1 MGIEI
6 EDVYRE
12 VAPKLMSYLEGN
24 GCSYAV
30 SCDIVQETFLR
41 LLDRQ
46 ERIRWDMHEV
56 SGLAFTIARNYRND
70 LARKARHEQ
79 IGAVPDD
86 DGSYAVSSGPVDTV
100 RPGEDE
106 DEVVDLRRRLRATLA
121 RMPVRLLEAF
131 ALSRLGKM
139 TVKEI
144 AGGTGVSESNVKV
157 RVHRARELFR
167 ECFGGASGSGVI
179 VGGEEADA
187 ESSMLKAMMMLSA
200 VDGEIAKE
208 ELAVYRRF
216 AEGIRGGDPSAF
228 DSRWEESV
236 RSMAYVGFLTA
247 VLPPERIVRE
257 FVRGVRGSLG
267 PVRSLSSARRR
278 KFISALERMA
288 VADGVYS
295 PVERACVRALAKEL
309 DGD

>member
-1 MGIEI
+1 MEIGIE
-6 EDVYRE
+6 EVYRE
-12 VAPKLMSYLEGN
+12 VTPKLMSYLKGK

-41 LLDRQ
+41 LLNLQ

-70 LARKARHEQ
+70 LARKSRREQ
-79 IGAVPDD
+79 IGGFQDD
-86 DGSYAVSSGPVDTV
+86 DDSGAVSSGSVDAV
-100 RPGEDE
+100 RLGEDE
-106 DEVVDLRRRLRATLA
+106 DEIADLRRRLRATLG
-121 RMPVRLLEAF
+121 RMPVKLLEIF

-157 RVHRARELFR
+157 RVHRARELFKS
-167 ECFGGASGSGVI
+167 CFEDAHVSDASGGRS
-179 VGGEEADA
+179 ADV
-187 ESSMLKAMMMLSA
+187 ESALLKAMMMLSA

-208 ELAVYRRF
+208 ELAIYRRF

-228 DSRWEESV
+228 DFRWEESV
-236 RSMAYVGFLTA
+236 RLMVYVGFLTA

-257 FVRGVRGSLG
+257 FVRGIRGSLG

-288 VADGVYS
+288 AADGVYS
-295 PVERACVRALAKEL
+295 PVERACVLALAKEL
-309 DGD
+309 EKT

>member
-1 MGIEI
+1 MEIGIE
-6 EDVYRE
+6 EVYRE

-30 SCDIVQETFLR
+30 SCDIVEETFLR
-41 LLDRQ
+41 LLNLQ

-106 DEVVDLRRRLRATLA
+106 DEIADLRRRLRATLG
-121 RMPVRLLEAF
+121 RMPVKLLEIF

-157 RVHRARELFR
+157 RVHRARELFKS
-167 ECFGGASGSGVI
+167 CFEDAHVSDASGGRS
-179 VGGEEADA
+179 ADV
-187 ESSMLKAMMMLSA
+187 ESALLKAMMMLSA

-208 ELAVYRRF
+208 ELAIYRRF
-216 AEGIRGGDPSAF
+216 AEGVRSGEMSEFGGL
-228 DSRWEESV
+228 WEDAV
-236 RSMAYVGFLTA
+236 RSMAYIGFLTD

-257 FVRGVRGSLG
+257 YVREVESSLD
-267 PVRSLSSARRR
+267 PVRQLTDDRRGR
-278 KFISALERMA
+278 FVSVLERLA
-288 VADGVYS
+288 AADGRYT

-309 DGD
+309 EGD

>member
-1 MGIEI
+1 MEIGIE
-6 EDVYRE
+6 EVYRE

-41 LLDRQ
+41 LLNLQ

-79 IGAVPDD
+79 IGDVEGDD
-86 DGSYAVSSGPVDTV
+86 ESGAVSSGAIDTV

-106 DEVVDLRRRLRATLA
+106 DEIADLRRRLRATLA

-131 ALSRLGKM
+131 ALSRLGKL

-144 AGGTGVSESNVKV
+144 AGGTGTTESNVKV

-167 ECFGGASGSGVI
+167 SCFGGAPGPVVGV
-179 VGGEEADA
+179 GEETDA
-187 ESSMLKAMMMLSA
+187 ESSMLKAMMMLAA
-200 VDGEIAKE
+200 VDGEISKE

-228 DSRWEESV
+228 DFRWEESV
-236 RSMAYVGFLTA
+236 RLMVYVGFLTA

-257 FVRGVRGSLG
+257 FVRGIRGSLG

-288 VADGVYS
+288 AADGVYS
-295 PVERACVRALAKEL
+295 PVERACVLALAKEL
-309 DGD
+309 EKT